1 MSVNEQVNSVKEYA
15 MKMESA
21 SVSWKRNFITDS
33 LVPKKP
39 KETPRPCKATLNL
52 GTEETEG
59 DTEAL
64 QGNTQP

>member
-33 LVPKKP
+33 LVPKKL
-39 KETPRPCKATLNL
+39 KETPRHCKATLNL
-52 GTEETEG
+52 
-59 DTEAL
+59 DSRFDMDMF
-64 QGNTQP
+64 GNLVDRW